1 MMKVIGLTGG
11 IGSGKTTVSQILKEQ
26 GLPVLDGDVIAREI
40 VEPGQPAYYEIIEG
54 LGETVLQPGG
64 ELDRK
69 KIGAIVFSDPQKLSL
84 LNQIT
89 HREILRVIRDRLDEL
104 RKKGVLLVFLDAA
117 LLFDAGFDRLTDEVW
132 VVDVPESLQIERIR
146 KRDHLSEEEIRKR
159 IESQMERTLRREKGH
174 YILDNSKGREEL
186 KDQVLQGL
194 KRYESNN

>member
-26 GLPVLDGDVIAREI
+26 GIPVLDGDVIAREI

-64 ELDRK
+64 GLDRK

-146 KRDHLSEEEIRKR
+146 KRDHLSEEEVRKR